1 MYIYWKELVIGA
13 LVIKRLIRSC
23 VTTNNS
29 VFLKGGG
36 QIISGFFTTNFW
48 DGSYSQVLTLDFM
61 ALIHLDIGQ
70 VILTLNDND
79 KNDIEFYALFHV

>member
-36 QIISGFFTTNFW
+36 GSNYFRVFHNELLGWVLFTSAYIRLYGTDPFGHW
-48 DGSYSQVLTLDFM
+48 TSYIDF
-61 ALIHLDIGQ
+61 
-70 VILTLNDND
+70 
-79 KNDIEFYALFHV
+79 K